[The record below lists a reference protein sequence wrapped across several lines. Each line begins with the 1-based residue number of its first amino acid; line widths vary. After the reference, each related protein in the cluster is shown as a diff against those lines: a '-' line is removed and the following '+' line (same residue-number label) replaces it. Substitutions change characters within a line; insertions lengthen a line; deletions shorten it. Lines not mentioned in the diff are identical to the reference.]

1 MTIITHDLLPKQKTR
16 KHNMKVKIELYAYAT
31 ELWDELEDSGFISR
45 VKEIPQL
52 GVIKVVKKLAK
63 SRYDYIILQLYFHQ
77 IIKKNLQSHLR
88 LSYNNYVSGEV
99 FQSSFEGID
108 DKPSIADIL
117 QLLCIIYNI
126 GHFYNTFTAS
136 RAVTML
142 AS

>member
-63 SRYDYIILQLYFHQ
+63 SRYDYIMFPERYFKVVLRGLMINHQLQIYYSCFVLFITLDIFIIL
-77 IIKKNLQSHLR
+77 LQHHEL
-88 LSYNNYVSGEV
+88 
-99 FQSSFEGID
+99 
-108 DKPSIADIL
+108 
-117 QLLCIIYNI
+117 LLC
-126 GHFYNTFTAS
+126 
-136 RAVTML
+136 
-142 AS
+142 